1 MRKLLWALLPVSL
14 MLAGCGDDPEE
25 KAQEIAQSKMELMQ
39 KELELKQKELE
50 LKERSLSE
58 VSAPAAPASPV
69 VVNSG
74 SDSGLSDV
82 ILGAAVG
89 GLVAN
94 AMNTSSH
101 SASHAPVIVHKTV
114 VKKTVYKK
122 PKPYKPYKAYKPY
135 KPKPYKLPQSS
146 TFSKPKR
153 Y

>member
-122 PKPYKPYKAYKPY
+122 PKPYKAYKPY

>member
-14 MLAGCGDDPEE
+14 MLVGCGDDPEE
-25 KAQEIAQSKMELMQ
+25 KAQEIAQSKMELM
-39 KELELKQKELE
+39 QKELE

-94 AMNTSSH
+94 AINSPSH

-122 PKPYKPYKAYKPY
+122 PKPYKAYKPY